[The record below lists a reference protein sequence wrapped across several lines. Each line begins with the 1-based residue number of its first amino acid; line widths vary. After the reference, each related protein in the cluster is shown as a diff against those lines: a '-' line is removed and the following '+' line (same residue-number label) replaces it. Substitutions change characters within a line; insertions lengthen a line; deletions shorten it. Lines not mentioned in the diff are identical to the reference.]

1 MSKMN
6 FYKKFKQQPTLSKY
20 LSLNESQPQKQA
32 LTRLLISA
40 HRLKIETGR
49 LKKLDKSDRTCEIR
63 KEAKNTTQID
73 DEIQFVFD
81 CSDNE
86 RERNEIFSLLEIQS
100 PENLNTQEKIEILQ
114 DILENNNH
122 ANSLKQFAKFIY
134 QAEQKRSK
142 K

>member
-1 MSKMN
+1 MW
-6 FYKKFKQQPTLSKY
+6 
-20 LSLNESQPQKQA
+20 
-32 LTRLLISA
+32 I
-40 HRLKIETGR
+40 
-49 LKKLDKSDRTCEIR
+49 C

-73 DEIQFVFD
+73 DEIHFVFD

-86 RERNEIFSLLEIQS
+86 QERNEIFSLLEIQS
-100 PENLNTQEKIEILQ
+100 PENLNTQEKIKILQ

-122 ANSLKQFAKFIY
+122 ENSLKQFAKFIY